1 MMLSWT
7 PPAPDADAADVRRR
21 LGDERESALARLASL
36 TGDFDAVVAAS
47 LDSNA
52 DDEHDPEG
60 HTIAFERSQ
69 IGAIVTQVRH
79 HLAELDAALDRV
91 DAGTYGTCESC
102 GGPIGA
108 YASTRSRPRG
118 PASRARATA
127 GVNRPSEPARQ
138 RHVGERRVVVGR
150 PARALRGGRR
160 GEPGAR
166 RRRAA

>member
-1 MMLSWT
+1 MGRPT
-7 PPAPDADAADVRRR
+7 VGGPPHDAVVAVPDTGPDDVRRR
-21 LGDERESALARLASL
+21 LLAEREVAQARLASL

-69 IGAIVTQVRH
+69 IGAIVTQVRR

-102 GGPIGA
+102 GRPIA
-108 YASTRSRPRG
+108 
-118 PASRARATA
+118 
-127 GVNRPSEPARQ
+127 PARL
-138 RHVGERRVVVGR
+138 EAL
-150 PARALRGGRR
+150 PA
-160 GEPGAR
+160 AR
-166 RRRAA
+166 RCIVCAAR